1 MLPIFSL
8 LILILSHQNQ
18 SNSGM
23 FLEFWEPLS
32 DKGPEAENPPS
43 EHSTGIESHNSLR
56 VGQIVHK
63 IRVKKQFEI

>member
-1 MLPIFSL
+1 
-8 LILILSHQNQ
+8 
-18 SNSGM
+18 M

-56 VGQIVHK
+56 VRQIVHK
-63 IRVKKQFEI
+63 IRGKKQFEIQISTAHVISEHFYTLALATQ